1 MNSHHFVYLL
11 YLLFVPAP
19 NILQTETTEEAA
31 EPEVMR
37 PPINLAWQDV
47 STQVRDIIAIIVVDC
62 GIHYIAFIKHTFI
75 FLWCTYPIL
84 DHLTSF

>member
-1 MNSHHFVYLL
+1 M
-11 YLLFVPAP
+11 PAP
-19 NILQTETTEEAA
+19 IILQTETTEEAA

-62 GIHYIAFIKHTFI
+62 RTIHYVAIIKHT
-75 FLWCTYPIL
+75 
-84 DHLTSF
+84 

>member
-47 STQVRDIIAIIVVDC
+47 STQVREIIAIIVVDC
-62 GIHYIAFIKHTFI
+62 RTIRYFAFIQHTLF
-75 FLWCTYPIL
+75 YMV
-84 DHLTSF
+84 HLPNS